1 MDERYQYI
9 MVDEYQDTNVIQ
21 DKFLKL
27 ITKHYRNIAVV
38 GDDNQSIYRFRGAH
52 IENIL
57 EVKPLTTKV
66 TSFPCPFRGRD
77 CLSEIQR
84 CPQYPAAYAASTA
97 ARLIRSDKVQVL
109 LFRHRGTF
117 APMSCCTVTG
127 TDFKISRMKYR
138 EPIL

>member
-1 MDERYQYI
+1 MNEPLNKIIFIYI
-9 MVDEYQDTNVIQ
+9 
-21 DKFLKL
+21 KFLKYL
-27 ITKHYRNIAVV
+27 WALDVFFCQRINLY
-38 GDDNQSIYRFRGAH
+38 
-52 IENIL
+52 
-57 EVKPLTTKV
+57 VKPLTTKV
-66 TSFPCPFRGRD
+66 ASFPSPFRGRD

-84 CPQYPAAYAASTA
+84 CPQYPAAYDASTA

>member
-1 MDERYQYI
+1 MNRIGNEQFLFFY
-9 MVDEYQDTNVIQ
+9 NSHSGVIYP
-21 DKFLKL
+21 KSFHFL
-27 ITKHYRNIAVV
+27 Y
-38 GDDNQSIYRFRGAH
+38 H
-52 IENIL
+52 IFKR
-57 EVKPLTTKV
+57 VKPLTTKV
-66 TSFPCPFRGRD
+66 ASFPSPFRGRD

-127 TDFKISRMKYR
+127 TDFKISRIKYR